1 MQVGI
6 LPPRRT
12 ACIDRESSV
21 AQACRLMREQ
31 RLGELVVT
39 EDLDGKP
46 VPAGVVSARDIVT
59 RIVAVELDPA
69 TVTIGDILWI
79 CARPASPSDSVPD
92 TVERLCAS
100 GGDALPVIDFSGKVA
115 GVVSLD
121 DLLLALVSVG
131 SRAHPRIR

>member
-6 LPPRRT
+6 VPPRRT
-12 ACIDRESSV
+12 ACIDREASAAKAS
-21 AQACRLMREQ
+21 RLMREQ

-39 EDLDGKP
+39 ETLDGKP
-46 VPAGVVSARDIVT
+46 VPAGIISARDIVT
-59 RIVAVELDPA
+59 RIIAVELDPA
-69 TVTIGDILWI
+69 TVTVGDILWI
-79 CARPASPSDSVPD
+79 CARPATAADSVPE
-92 TVERLCAS
+92 TLERLCAS

-121 DLLLALVSVG
+121 DLLLALVSAG